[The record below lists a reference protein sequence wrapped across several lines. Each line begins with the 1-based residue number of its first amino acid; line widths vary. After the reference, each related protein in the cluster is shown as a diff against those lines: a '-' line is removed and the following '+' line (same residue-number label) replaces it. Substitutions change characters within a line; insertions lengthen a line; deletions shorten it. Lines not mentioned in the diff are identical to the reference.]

1 MIVLKK
7 SFINTTELIKGILII
22 FLYFFIASII
32 SIPFSF
38 LLEKSIISYST
49 ANLLLYLFIS
59 IFFSLIYIKDLI
71 KDFKS
76 FKKDYKNILKITL
89 SFWIKGVFIMLL
101 SSLIINLFSIDINA
115 NQAANIEQLKEMP
128 IVEIICATIFAP
140 IIEEL
145 VFRRGLKN
153 FTSNKHIYA
162 LSSGIIFGFL
172 HVMSS
177 LSGINSLIMLVYL
190 IPYSALGIAFAYAY
204 EKTDNIYGVML
215 IHGLHNAI
223 SLLEIIILGGLL

>member
-1 MIVLKK
+1 MKK
-7 SFINTTELIKGILII
+7 NFINTTELIKGILII

-38 LLEKSIISYST
+38 LLEKNIISYST

-89 SFWIKGVFIMLL
+89 SFWIKGLFIMLF
-101 SSLIINLFSIDINA
+101 SSLLINLFSIDINA
-115 NQAANIEQLKEMP
+115 NQAANINQLKEMP
-128 IVEIICATIFAP
+128 FVEIICAVIFAP

-153 FTSNKHIYA
+153 FTSNKHLYA

-172 HVMSS
+172 HVISS

-204 EKTDNIYGVML
+204 KKTDNIYGVIL